1 MHHISLRT
9 LKLLGKII
17 HWHAKGCQSVHKAIV
32 KTPSNEINYV
42 KSES

>member
-1 MHHISLRT
+1 MHHTNLRT
-9 LKLLGKII
+9 HELLGKII
-17 HWHAKGCQSVHKAIV
+17 HWHAKGCQSGYKAIA